1 MATSIRTNQSAVS
14 SQNVKAGTAK
24 RASAAATDR
33 VKTTGKKKPT
43 LRPPSSTSTR
53 RGTRVA
59 GR

>member
-1 MATSIRTNQSAVS
+1 MATSIRTNPSATS
-14 SQNVKAGTAK
+14 GQNVKTGTAK
-24 RASAAATDR
+24 RARATPADR

-53 RGTRVA
+53 RGTRAA